1 MPILSKEQAQAL
13 LKKVL
18 SYSKADECE
27 VNLSGS
33 DGGNVRYARNSVS
46 TSGIVSSSQL
56 VVQSAFGKKVGV
68 ATINEYDDAS
78 LEKVVR
84 RSEELAQL
92 APENPEYVSV
102 LGPQT
107 YAESKTFIQAT
118 ASITPKQRSEL
129 VEKSLNVAR
138 EKKAIAA
145 GFLEDNQG
153 YAAMMNSKG
162 LFAYNTSTNT

>member
-27 VNLSGS
+27 INLTGS
-33 DGGNVRYARNSVS
+33 DGGNIRYARNSVS
-46 TSGIVSSSQL
+46 TSGIVSQSQL
-56 VVQSAFGKKVGV
+56 VVQSAFGKKVGT
-68 ATINEYDDAS
+68 ATINEFDDTS

-107 YAESKTFIQAT
+107 YAESTTFVQST
-118 ASITPKQRSEL
+118 ASITPKQRAEL
-129 VEKSLNVAR
+129 VEQSLKVA
-138 EKKAIAA
+138 KDSKTIAA
-145 GFLEDNQG
+145 GFLE
-153 YAAMMNSKG
+153 
-162 LFAYNTSTNT
+162 